1 MRLTGGVPYA
11 ETAPVPA
18 LTYPPARRSD
28 VVEELHGISVAD
40 PYRWLEDPDAPETTA
55 FVAAQNALSSPLLDA
70 LPERPV
76 FADLVSRIL
85 HAPSV
90 GLPHERSGRTF
101 AWVNDGTT
109 NQDVLVVSDDGAPEA
124 DLDSRVLLD
133 PNALDAEGTTA
144 VTGWSVSPD
153 GALLAYAAAEA
164 GSDWRTIRVLD
175 VATGAALPDEIG
187 WTKWVE
193 PTWLPDSS
201 GFLYWAHDAPAGA
214 TFSDVTE
221 AGYLRL
227 HRLGDDPGDD
237 VTVWHRP
244 DAPRLF
250 AYPDVAGEWLVLRY
264 AAGSSGPSDLAV
276 RRLVPGPRGLDV
288 AEQEVALTSDA
299 RARWSVLGARG
310 SRLVLHTDDGAPRRR
325 IVTVDLARLG
335 EDDGGPV
342 EFVELVAEDADAVLR
357 PESALAADGLA
368 LVYSRDA
375 THRVVLATFDPADDG
390 AAALTV
396 TAHRRAVDLGGAVTV
411 ADLDVEE
418 GSAVVHVR
426 TASFTDAGTN
436 HRVVTSPTP
445 KHTVLPTP
453 PGAFDVGDVSVTR
466 PRATSADGTEVPM
479 FLVRRTDL
487 ADGEHGPRPTL
498 LYGYGGFRLEANPEF
513 RAIFVAWVAAGGT
526 LAVATLRG
534 GGEYGEQW
542 HDAGTKDRKQN
553 VFDDLY
559 ACAETLLA
567 DGMASAIAVHGRS
580 NGGLLVGAAMTQR
593 PELWAAALPTVGV
606 LDMLRFHR
614 FTVGWAWR
622 SDYGDPDDAADFPAL
637 HAYSPLHRVRDDVAY
652 PPTLICTGDHDDR
665 VVPAHSLKFGAE
677 LQHTAS
683 PSSGPVLLR
692 VDTRAGHG
700 MGKPKDAQAAEF
712 ADQLAFAAH
721 HTGLVPES

>member
-1 MRLTGGVPYA
+1 MHLDSSP
-11 ETAPVPA
+11 ES
-18 LTYPPARRSD
+18 LSYPPASRSD
-28 VVEELHGISVAD
+28 VVDVLHGVSVAD
-40 PYRWLEDPDAPETTA
+40 PYRWLEDPDSAQTQA
-55 FVAAQNALSSPLLDA
+55 FVAAQNTLSEPILAA
-70 LPERPV
+70 LPGRPV
-76 FADLVSRIL
+76 FDDLVSQIL

-90 GLPHERSGRTF
+90 GLPHERHGRTF
-101 AWVNDGTT
+101 AWVNDGTA
-109 NQDVLVVSDDGAPEA
+109 NQDWFVVSDEGGVPSLED
-124 DLDSRVLLD
+124 RVLLD
-133 PNALDAEGTTA
+133 PNGLDTAGTTA
-144 VTGWSVSPD
+144 VTSWSVSPD
-153 GALLAYAAAEA
+153 GELLAYALAEA

-175 VATGAALPDEIG
+175 VATGALRPDQIM

-201 GFLYWAHDAPAGA
+201 GFLYWVHDAPTGA
-214 TFSDVTE
+214 TFADVTE

-227 HRLGDDPGDD
+227 HRLGDAPADD

-244 DAPRLF
+244 DAPKLF
-250 AYPDVAGEWLVLRY
+250 AYPDVAGDWLVIRY

-276 RRLVPGPRGLDV
+276 RRLVPGPRGIDID
-288 AEQEVALTSDA
+288 ADEVALTSDA
-299 RARWSVLGARG
+299 RARWAVLGARG
-310 SRLVLHTDDGAPRRR
+310 GRLVLHTDDGAPRRR
-325 IVTVDLARLG
+325 IVTIDP
-335 EDDGGPV
+335 DGVGAGSEP
-342 EFVELVAEDADAVLR
+342 EFRELVAESADGVLR
-357 PESALAADGLA
+357 PESALTADGLV

-375 THRVVLATFDPADDG
+375 THRVVLAGFDQADDDG
-390 AAALTV
+390 VPVGV
-396 TAHRRAVDLGGAVTV
+396 TEARRAVDLGEAVTV
-411 ADLDVEE
+411 AGLDVEE

-426 TASFTDAGTN
+426 TVSFTDAGTN
-436 HRVVTSPTP
+436 HRVVTAPAP
-445 KHTVLPTP
+445 KHKVLAGPA
-453 PGAFDVGDVSVTR
+453 GAFDVGEVCVTR
-466 PRATSADGTEVPM
+466 PRATSVDGTEVPM
-479 FLVRRTDL
+479 FLVQRADL
-487 ADGEHGPRPTL
+487 ADGAPRPTL
-498 LYGYGGFRLEANPEF
+498 LYGYGGFRIEVNPEF

-559 ACAETLLA
+559 ACAEWLRSSGT
-567 DGMASAIAVHGRS
+567 ASAIAVHGRS

-614 FTVGWAWR
+614 FTVGWAWC
-622 SDYGDPDDAADFPAL
+622 SDYGDPDDAAEFPAL
-637 HAYSPLHRVRDDVAY
+637 YAYSPLHRVRDDVTY

-677 LQHTAS
+677 LQHALS
-683 PSSGPVLLR
+683 GGSGESGPVLLR

-721 HTGLVPES
+721 HTGLVPEPPVADV